1 MLGLRLLRLRRWRTS
16 SLYSLWLCSCATRS
30 SFGGTRLMWL
40 LEQWL
45 LVVKNC
51 SLYVVV
57 QMSGVELEFDV
68 WLCAES

>member
-1 MLGLRLLRLRRWRTS
+1 
-16 SLYSLWLCSCATRS
+16 
-30 SFGGTRLMWL
+30 MWL